1 MIQDAINKLVN
12 HESLTRAEAQ
22 EAMQAIM
29 DGGATPAQ
37 IAGFLIALRMKGE
50 TVDEIAGFAE
60 IMTRKAARIKPKA
73 RLVVD
78 TCGTGGDKSG
88 TFNVSTVVAF
98 VAAGA
103 GVTVAKHGNRAV
115 SSKCGSADMLEAL
128 GVNINLAPAEV
139 EACLNDVGIGFLFAP
154 VFHQATQA
162 VAAARREIGIRTIF
176 NILGPLTNPAGAT
189 HQLLGVYDR
198 RLLET
203 IARVLMER
211 GTKRALVVHGD
222 GLDEIT
228 TCGITA
234 VAELQENT
242 VRSYEISPDDF
253 GIPRASLAD
262 LQGGSPEK
270 NAMIARRVLGGERGP
285 KRDIVLLNSAA
296 VLYLA
301 GKAPSIRDGIA
312 PAADVVDRG
321 LALEKLESLID
332 KTGGMRHYD
341 TKR

>member
-50 TVDEIAGFAE
+50 TVGEIAGFAE
-60 IMTRKAARIKPKA
+60 IMARKAARIKPKA

-228 TCGITA
+228 TCGETA
-234 VAELQENT
+234 VTELRENT

-253 GIPRASLAD
+253 GIPRANLAD
-262 LQGGSPEK
+262 LQGGSPEE
-270 NAMIARRVLGGERGP
+270 NAMIARRILGGERGP

-312 PAADVVDRG
+312 PAADVIDRG